1 MKRIRVGILTVSDSC
16 ADGKRKDAGG
26 PVIAKWVRKMG
37 WVVKCRNVSPDK
49 MIRITYHLSEWS
61 DEDRLDLVITTG
73 GTGVGPRDVTPEA
86 TRAVLER
93 EIPGVCE
100 ALRKEGLKY
109 TPLAVLSRAA
119 AGVRGKTLIINLPGN
134 PASLGESFPLLET
147 IIPHSLRMIAG
158 EGHNDK
164 KEGTV
169 CAGAT
174 HKP

>member
-26 PVIAKWVRKMG
+26 PAIVKWVRKMG
-37 WVVKCRNVSPDK
+37 WVVERRSVSPDTL
-49 MIRITYHLSEWS
+49 IRITYHLFNWS
-61 DEDRLDLVITTG
+61 DEEHLDLILTTG

-86 TRAVLER
+86 TQAILEKK
-93 EIPGVCE
+93 IPGICE
-100 ALRKEGLKY
+100 ALRKEGSKH
-109 TPLAVLSRAA
+109 TPFAVLSRAA

-134 PASLGESFPLLET
+134 PASLNESFPLLAT

-158 EGHNDK
+158 AGHNDK